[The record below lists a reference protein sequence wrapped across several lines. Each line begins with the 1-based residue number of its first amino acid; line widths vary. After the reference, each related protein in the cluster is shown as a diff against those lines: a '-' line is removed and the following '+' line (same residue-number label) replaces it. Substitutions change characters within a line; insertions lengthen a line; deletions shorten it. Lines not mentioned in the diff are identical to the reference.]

1 MSHYAELD
9 ENNIVLRVV
18 VGNPE
23 LNDDAGLDYIT
34 ELLGGRWLRTSYN
47 SRIRGNYAGVG
58 YTYFVDAD
66 IFMPTKCHPE
76 ASLNIKKA
84 TWDCSNE
91 EHNVQPTN

>member
-23 LNDDAGLDYIT
+23 LDDNAGLIFVQ
-34 ELLGGRWLRTSYN
+34 ELLGGKWLRTSYN
-47 SRIRGNYAGVG
+47 GKIRGNYAGPG

-66 IFMPTKCHPE
+66 IFMSPKCHAE
-76 ASLNIKKA
+76 ASLNIKTAK
-84 TWDCSNE
+84 WDCLSE
-91 EHNVQPTN
+91 EHNVITD